1 MSYIG
6 SVNLNENV
14 RDTTTGN
21 VYSLETYLE
30 DHWQLN
36 DHWSVDAGVRFSLL
50 AVPHAR
56 YYSLQPRLSISYRI
70 GESVLF
76 KTSWARMQQSQHLLT
91 SNSMGMNTDL
101 WVPVTR
107 RVAPASS
114 DLFSIGCFYAS
125 ANTWNFSI
133 EGYFHPGWITWC
145 VTKMVFFF
153 LKQRTGAGR
162 IMLTWAKDE
171 H

>member
-1 MSYIG
+1 MTVYNESVSQWEQSKTNSRLRDWTLKTDSEIAIGEKHRTRFGTVCSIKYYAPEMSYIG

-91 SNSMGMNTDL
+91 SNSM
-101 WVPVTR
+101 
-107 RVAPASS
+107 A
-114 DLFSIGCFYAS
+114 
-125 ANTWNFSI
+125 
-133 EGYFHPGWITWC
+133 
-145 VTKMVFFF
+145 
-153 LKQRTGAGR
+153 
-162 IMLTWAKDE
+162 
-171 H
+171 

>member
-50 AVPHAR
+50 AVPHAVIIPCNLV
-56 YYSLQPRLSISYRI
+56 SL
-70 GESVLF
+70 F
-76 KTSWARMQQSQHLLT
+76 
-91 SNSMGMNTDL
+91 
-101 WVPVTR
+101 
-107 RVAPASS
+107 
-114 DLFSIGCFYAS
+114 
-125 ANTWNFSI
+125 
-133 EGYFHPGWITWC
+133 
-145 VTKMVFFF
+145 
-153 LKQRTGAGR
+153 RTG
-162 IMLTWAKDE
+162 
-171 H
+171 